1 MEVIFYS
8 VQEVAEILGLSEQTI
23 RKLIHDGKL
32 GALRLG
38 RTYRIPYDSL
48 IELRSNNIGS

>member
-23 RKLIHDGKL
+23 RKLIHEGKL
-32 GALRLG
+32 EALRLG
-38 RTYRIPYDSL
+38 RTYRISYESL
-48 IELRSNNIGS
+48 TKLRTTLQYK

>member
-23 RKLIHDGKL
+23 RKLIHEGNLK
-32 GALRLG
+32 AMRLG
-38 RTYRIPYDSL
+38 RMYRILFESL
-48 IELRSNNIGS
+48 MKLRTTLQYK

>member
-23 RKLIHDGKL
+23 RKLIHEGNLK
-32 GALRLG
+32 AMRLG
-38 RTYRIPYDSL
+38 RTYRISFESL
-48 IELRSNNIGS
+48 MKLRTTLQYK